1 MTSSRSQ
8 RRRQPVRSPQSRRP
22 LVATTTTRNLEPPD
36 YTREYDDVRHDLVL
50 IAIIGGLLLAGMIAA
65 SFFL

>member
-1 MTSSRSQ
+1 MATSRSQ

-22 LVATTTTRNLEPPD
+22 SSAPRTLEPPD
-36 YTREYDDVRHDLVL
+36 YSRDYAYVRKDLIL
-50 IAIIGGLLLAGMIAA
+50 IAIIGGLLFAGLIVA